1 MRGGPVGSLLV
12 EAVRGDA
19 WRSPSPPVA
28 RLAPLVDRADF
39 ALAAE
44 YHGVPGYA
52 RAALLQVD
60 ADPALVDA
68 VLPAYHRSLLHHLR
82 ALSDLTVV
90 DAALRSVGAPYV
102 VVKGPV
108 LATQTHE
115 RADLR
120 AYSDLDVLVPPP
132 YFARAVAS
140 LIEAGCH
147 PVGRAFHALI
157 KVQAGE
163 LNFVLPSGGALDLH
177 WHTLN
182 SPSVRRAFRVD
193 PAVLVGRSVIS
204 DVGGVPAPVLD
215 RADTVLYVAMHA
227 VLSGA
232 HRLLWIKDVD
242 QLLSSESVPWPEV
255 AARAEEARAEILLA
269 LAIRQAGTVLGT
281 RLPRSARR
289 LRSGGSAWPWIA
301 QVVASFSS
309 PQDAV
314 GDRRLLSR
322 VAARSTRYGVP
333 SSLRELIRRA
343 RAAGA
348 PRQVNPSDQPADP
361 DPVAALAAF
370 TAWADRQ

>member
-1 MRGGPVGSLLV
+1 M
-12 EAVRGDA
+12 
-19 WRSPSPPVA
+19 
-28 RLAPLVDRADF
+28 
-39 ALAAE
+39 
-44 YHGVPGYA
+44 
-52 RAALLQVD
+52 
-60 ADPALVDA
+60 
-68 VLPAYHRSLLHHLR
+68 
-82 ALSDLTVV
+82 
-90 DAALRSVGAPYV
+90 
-102 VVKGPV
+102 KGPV

-163 LNFVLPSGGALDLH
+163 LSFVLPSGGALDLH

-193 PAVLVGRSVIS
+193 PAVLVGRSVIA

-215 RADTVLYVAMHA
+215 RAGTVLYVAMHA

-242 QLLSSESVPWPEV
+242 QLLSAESVPWPEV
-255 AARAEEARAEILLA
+255 AARAEKARAEILLA

-281 RLPRSARR
+281 TLPRSARR

-301 QVVASFSS
+301 HVVARCSS

-333 SSLRELIRRA
+333 SSLRELSRRA

-348 PRQVNPSDQPADP
+348 PRQVNPSEQPADP
-361 DPVAALAAF
+361 DPVAALADF
-370 TAWADRQ
+370 TAWADRQWRPKLAP